1 MLIPYAAP
9 AELFQSEMEIKKSI
23 FITHIIPIT
32 SEEEA
37 LERLGELRKKYK
49 DATHNCFAWR
59 IGTERVLEKS
69 SDDGEPQGTAGHPML
84 HVLQM
89 KELTNVLAVVTRY
102 FGGIKLGA
110 GGLTRAYSGALAE
123 AVKAAPIV
131 TYTPYEKYILT
142 LPYTAIGGFENYVKD
157 KDIRVLDRSFAA
169 DVTITF
175 LTLPAEAKTH
185 LQFFTDLTGG
195 KAESESLGEEYV
207 KVRGVTAEV

>member
-37 LERLGELRKKYK
+37 LARLGELRKTYK

-157 KDIRVLDRSFAA
+157 KDIRVLDRAFAA

-195 KAESESLGEEYV
+195 KAESESVGEEYV
-207 KVRGVTAEV
+207 KV